1 MSNTTVISALHDG
14 KTEWNG
20 GRAPLIL
27 NFGTTYSLGA
37 LPTSKVPPV
46 TTGQEGFFGGGGI
59 TRLNAFKRK
68 KTGPCRVSNCDSSV
82 VHPVANINRQ

>member
-20 GRAPLIL
+20 GTAPLIL

-46 TTGQEGFFGGGGI
+46 MTGQEGLGERGHNPSERFYEEKDWPLPSI
-59 TRLNAFKRK
+59 EL
-68 KTGPCRVSNCDSSV
+68 
-82 VHPVANINRQ
+82 